1 MISRACAG
9 FLLIAAL
16 PMLATADVTTKH
28 ELRIAIDDGTPDGQV
43 FIDLDDA
50 ASGVDLHDMQIG
62 ESRSIVGESGRSVLV
77 TRVANGLELN
87 IDGRII
93 EVPDFSGSPD
103 FVHVAANDAVSIDH
117 EIVRAVHIVD
127 AGSATSGDDA
137 IVIVSPERIDD
148 ATRDGIR
155 SLLSSAGHADDVRFL
170 DAESGEHQSREI
182 DEEHRIKVIER
193 KVNATN

>member
-1 MISRACAG
+1 MT
-9 FLLIAAL
+9 AL
-16 PMLATADVTTKH
+16 PLLAGADITTKH
-28 ELRIAIDDGTPDGQV
+28 ELRIAIDDGTPDGQM

-50 ASGVDLHDMQIG
+50 GSGVDLHDMQIG

-87 IDGRII
+87 VDGRIV

-103 FVHVAANDAVSIDH
+103 FLHLAANDGVSIDH
-117 EIVRAVHIVD
+117 EMIRAVHVVD
-127 AGSATSGDDA
+127 AGSAVAGDDG
-137 IVIVSPERIDD
+137 IVIVSPGRIDD

-155 SLLSSAGHADDVRFL
+155 SLLSSAGHADDVVFL
-170 DAESGEHQSREI
+170 DAESGIHQGHEI
-182 DEEHRIKVIER
+182 DEEHRIRVIERKIER